1 MRIGLF
7 EVEEKLFIG
16 EVLKARGIVSH
27 AVAVSW
33 KEEGEMAVSVLA
45 LVQAA
50 IAAELSGNT
59 I

>member
-7 EVEEKLFIG
+7 EVEEKMFIG
-16 EVLKARGIVSH
+16 EVLEERGVVSH

-50 IAAELSGNT
+50 IAAELSGDT